1 MANELRYY
9 SDIAKQTA
17 VRITDS
23 LAGWKSF
30 LTAAGKLYKWPY
42 EDQLLIYAQ
51 RPDVSACADYAV
63 WNRMG
68 RAVLR

>member
-51 RPDVSACADYAV
+51 RPDVSACADCAI